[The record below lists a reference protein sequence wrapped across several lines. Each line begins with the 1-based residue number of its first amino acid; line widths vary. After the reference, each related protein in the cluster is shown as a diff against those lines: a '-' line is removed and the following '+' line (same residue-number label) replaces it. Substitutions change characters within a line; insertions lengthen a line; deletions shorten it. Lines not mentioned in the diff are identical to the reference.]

1 MSCLKLQV
9 GTLKQ
14 CLEKVDG
21 HPGDC
26 IFTLLRP
33 EVAAAQDKRKERDN
47 QLVRRNL
54 ADGYIPALM
63 GAYWAPESESP
74 NESGRRVVDLALTM
88 ADDLIAKTGGFGP

>member
-1 MSCLKLQV
+1 MGCLKLQA

-14 CLEKVDG
+14 CLVKETDAEG
-21 HPGDC
+21 NHSGDC

-54 ADGYIPALM
+54 ADGYIPTILAGTPAEHTHL
-63 GAYWAPESESP
+63 
-74 NESGRRVVDLALTM
+74 VVDAALAL